1 MTLRVRDLMTTDV
14 VTLQPTDTIK
24 TAAIKFAVDNISGA
38 PVVDNR
44 NHLLGIVSQNDILR
58 TLLKYQDLLDKDN
71 PEGLSILKHSLDSG
85 EGGDRI
91 VKAVDEISD
100 LEISTIMTY
109 STLTTSADAPIL
121 DVLRAM
127 INMDVNRVPVIEK
140 GVLIG
145 IISRGDITFALYKRK
160 A

>member
-100 LEISTIMTY
+100 MEISTIMTY

>member
-100 LEISTIMTY
+100 MEISTIMTY

-127 INMDVNRVPVIEK
+127 ITMDVNRVPVIEK

>member
-100 LEISTIMTY
+100 MEISTIMTY

-127 INMDVNRVPVIEK
+127 IDMDVNRVPVIEK

>member
-100 LEISTIMTY
+100 MEISTIMTY
-109 STLTTSADAPIL
+109 SALTTSADAPIL

-127 INMDVNRVPVIEK
+127 ITMDVNRVPVIEK

>member
-44 NHLLGIVSQNDILR
+44 NHLVGIVSQNDILR
-58 TLLKYQDLLDKDN
+58 TLLRYQDLLDKDN

-109 STLTTSADAPIL
+109 STLTTTADAPIL

-127 INMDVNRVPVIEK
+127 ITMDVNRVPVIEK

-145 IISRGDITFALYKRK
+145 IISRADITFALYKRK

>member
-100 LEISTIMTY
+100 MEISTIMTY

-160 A
+160 V

>member
-1 MTLRVRDLMTTDV
+1 
-14 VTLQPTDTIK
+14 
-24 TAAIKFAVDNISGA
+24 VDNISGA

-127 INMDVNRVPVIEK
+127 ITMDVNRVPVIEK